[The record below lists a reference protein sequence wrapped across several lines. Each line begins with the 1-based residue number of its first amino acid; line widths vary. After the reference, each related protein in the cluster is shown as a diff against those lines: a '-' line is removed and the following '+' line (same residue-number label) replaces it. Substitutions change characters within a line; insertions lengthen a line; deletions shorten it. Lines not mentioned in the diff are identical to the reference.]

1 MKEQNYSN
9 HSRLVKGFHG
19 VTAVAITALIAG
31 SFVNLYHSFQQK
43 DNLYSASLIC
53 LAGFIMV
60 LLFWYIRSFPLKAQ
74 DRAIRAEEG
83 LRYFILTGKPLDSR
97 LRLSQIIALRFAS
110 DAEFPSL
117 ADRAVTEG
125 MTSSA
130 IKKAIQHWRADYHR
144 V

>member
-1 MKEQNYSN
+1 MQEQNFSN

-19 VTAVAITALIAG
+19 LTAIAITALIIG
-31 SFVNLYHSFQQK
+31 SFVNLYHSFQQ
-43 DNLYSASLIC
+43 DGNLYSASLIC
-53 LAGFIMV
+53 LAGLIMV

-74 DRAIRAEEG
+74 DRAIRAEESF
-83 LRYFILTGKPLDSR
+83 RYYILTGKPLDNR

-117 ADRAVTEG
+117 VEKAVSENLSNTD
-125 MTSSA
+125 
-130 IKKAIQHWRADYHR
+130 IKKAIQHWRADHHR